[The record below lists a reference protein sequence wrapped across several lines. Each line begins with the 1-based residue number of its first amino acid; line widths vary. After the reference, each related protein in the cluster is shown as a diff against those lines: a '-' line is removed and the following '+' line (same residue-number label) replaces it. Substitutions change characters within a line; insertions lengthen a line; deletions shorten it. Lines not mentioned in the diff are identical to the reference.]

1 MKDIVNKVNETKEV
15 NKKSNKKIIIISI
28 ISVITIILIGLIVTY
43 FILSNNDKVKENEY
57 RELLQSKLTLQD
69 KIVEYGTEEIFEIQD
84 NVKVYKDSNEVKIY
98 KFNEVGSVTFIES
111 IKGIYKNIFNQNK
124 EIEIS
129 KNVIYTITDTKAPII
144 KGVEDK
150 TIVEGTEIDL
160 KEGIRA
166 YDEIDGDLDIIVEGE
181 VDTNTVGEY
190 TVSIKAVDKNNNE
203 TTKEYKVIVE
213 EKPQVVVNTNSRTSS
228 NNTTSTNKDSSNN
241 DFSVTNIR
249 KGDQN
254 KRDYILGDEQ
264 AGYYYD
270 GGGFSYEGEL
280 PEGFKISIPVD
291 NAE

>member
-1 MKDIVNKVNETKEV
+1 MKDIVNEVIETTEV
-15 NKKSNKKIIIISI
+15 NKKGNKKIIIISI
-28 ISVITIILIGLIVTY
+28 ISIIAIIVIGLIVTY

-57 RELLQSKLTLQD
+57 KELLQSKLTLQD

-111 IKGIYKNIFNQNK
+111 IKGIYKNIFNQDK
-124 EIEIS
+124 EIEVS
-129 KNVIYTITDTKAPII
+129 KNVVYTITDTKAPII
-144 KGVEDK
+144 EGVEDK

-166 YDEIDGDLDIIVEGE
+166 YDEIDGDLDIVVEGE

-213 EKPQVVVNTNSRTSS
+213 EKPQVKNITNKKNNKTSS
-228 NNTTSTNKDSSNN
+228 KSSLSNN
-241 DFSVTNIR
+241 NISNEYSWNFEIDKS
-249 KGDQN
+249 KG
-254 KRDYILGDEQ
+254 KAYILNDTDGNYFEQ
-264 AGYYYD
+264 
-270 GGGFSYEGEL
+270 GETITL
-280 PEGFKISIPVD
+280 TEEQVRQMVTGIK
-291 NAE
+291 E